1 MTLSGP
7 SIDLVQLAMYDWPE
21 VRGAT
26 DKLWTQIHTALEY
39 RGISSPEVLDRNQD
53 PDTGWLSPR
62 LLMSQTCGLPLV
74 QDLRDQVAVLGRF
87 TYQDLPATGDYHSV
101 IVVRRSDSIDDPEAL
116 RGQRAAINH
125 EDSYSGCLTLK
136 RWAGRLAGEN
146 AFFASIIATGSHRD
160 SVCAVANGLADTAAI
175 DHVSWCLAKRVE
187 PTAQTLKVVARTD
200 DRPGLPLITRPGHD
214 TKTLASF
221 RSALHEAVTTLDPVS
236 RNALGITGFVPAYV
250 HDYDVI
256 DDDLQ
261 QFGTNALC

>member
-1 MTLSGP
+1 M
-7 SIDLVQLAMYDWPE
+7 VQLAMYDWPE

-62 LLMSQTCGLPLV
+62 LLLSQTCGLPLV
-74 QDLRDQVAVLGRF
+74 QDLRGQVAVLGRL
-87 TYQDLPATGDYHSV
+87 TYQDLSATGDYHSV
-101 IVVRRSDSIDDPEAL
+101 IVVRESDSIDDPEDL

-136 RWAGRLAGEN
+136 RWAGRQAGET
-146 AFFASIIATGSHRD
+146 AFFASVIATGSHRD

-187 PTAQTLKVVARTD
+187 PAAQRLSIVAKTD
-200 DRPGLPLITRPGHD
+200 DRPGLPLITRTGHD
-214 TKTLASF
+214 TQTLEHL
-221 RSALHEAVTTLDPVS
+221 RSALDEAVTMLDPAS
-236 RNALGITGFVPAYV
+236 GSALGITGFVPAYV

-256 DDDLQ
+256 DNDLQ
-261 QFGTNALC
+261 QFGTTALC

>member
-1 MTLSGP
+1 M
-7 SIDLVQLAMYDWPE
+7 VQLAMYDWPE

-26 DKLWTQIHTALEY
+26 DKLWTQIHNAFEY

-53 PDTGWLSPR
+53 PETGWLSPR
-62 LLMSQTCGLPLV
+62 LLLSQTCGLPLV
-74 QDLRDQVAVLGRF
+74 QDLRDQVSVLVRF

-101 IVVRRSDSIDDPEAL
+101 IVVRQSDSIVDPAAL

-136 RWAGRLAGEN
+136 RWAGRLAGES
-146 AFFASIIATGSHRD
+146 AFFASVIATGSHRD

-187 PTAQTLKVVARTD
+187 SAAQSLKVVAKTD
-200 DRPGLPLITRPGHD
+200 DRPGLPLITRIGHD

-221 RSALHEAVTTLDPVS
+221 RLALDEAVTMLDPVS

-261 QFGTNALC
+261 QFGTTALC

>member
-1 MTLSGP
+1 MSDHIT
-7 SIDLVQLAMYDWPE
+7 QLPMYDWPE
-21 VRGAT
+21 VRAAT
-26 DKLWTQIHTALEY
+26 DALWAEIHTALQK
-39 RGISSPEVLDRNQD
+39 RDIASPNTLNREEA
-53 PDTGWLSPR
+53 TETAWLSTR
-62 LLMSQTCGLPLV
+62 LLLSQTCGLPLV
-74 QDLRDQVAVLGRF
+74 QDLRDQVTVLGRF
-87 TYQDLPATGDYHSV
+87 TYQNLSAAGDYHSV

-221 RSALHEAVTTLDPVS
+221 RSALDEAVTTLDPVS

-261 QFGTNALC
+261 QFGTTALC